1 MADYIYSMETRL
13 TPDQQRGVTLV
24 QEIARHVGL
33 NVYLTGGT
41 IRDLVTGFPIR
52 DIDLSVQGNPLKLQK
67 ELEKAGISI
76 QGADEDLRILYLLMP
91 GNVRAELNMTRSEVY
106 DKPGKAPTVT
116 PATIN
121 EDLRR
126 RDFTVNA
133 MALSLNPGSRGL
145 LLDPFNGIADIEAKV
160 LRILHNYA
168 FLEDPIRLIRATRLA
183 ARFHYTLEERTQA
196 RYDAAK
202 ENNYIEYVGK
212 RSIGHELEQLAHE
225 DDPIPVVR
233 ALEREGWLQILHPHW
248 TAAKIEAGELS
259 HVVKQR
265 QMMNELGYF
274 PESGPITMY
283 FLTKKMSDKDVSEI
297 QRLIPRRD
305 FVDKW
310 KHLESRA
317 HDLAK
322 KLTSREASTTSGA
335 WKLLSSAAPEDVL
348 FLSVTTKQ
356 QAVDAKLKNFFTKWR
371 QVREKLPFPEMAEMR
386 ITAQLPEYQKIQDEA
401 FLLLLDGKLR
411 SHNEIVNFLKP
422 YEPPPPPPPPP
433 ARRGRGKAA
442 AAAAEPA
449 APGAPAPV
457 ATGKRGRK
465 PKGVPAPAPAAAPVP
480 AVASSGKQL
489 PATAAKQPAPAAAKQ
504 AASAQPAVDQKKP
517 PSSARAPAAA
527 KKATAPAKPSVAVMS
542 KPAPIKSAPAKA
554 AKKAGPAKAAPEKAV
569 AKKAAPAKAAPAKA
583 KKAVKPPAKAAKKAP
598 AKKAGTTK
606 AGKKR

>member
-13 TPDQQRGVTLV
+13 TPDQQRGVNLV
-24 QEIARHVGL
+24 QEIARHAGL

-91 GNVRAELNMTRSEVY
+91 GNVRAELNMTRSELY

-126 RDFTVNA
+126 RDFTVNS

-145 LLDPFNGIADIEAKV
+145 LLDPFNGIADIETKV

-202 ENNYIEYVGK
+202 DNNYIEYVGK

-225 DDPIPVVR
+225 DDPLPAVR

-248 TAAKIEAGELS
+248 NAAKIEASELG
-259 HVVKQR
+259 HVIKQR
-265 QMMNELGYF
+265 QMMNDLGYF
-274 PESGPITMY
+274 PEPGPTNMY
-283 FLTKKMSDKDVSEI
+283 FLTKKMSDKDISEI

-322 KLTSREASTTSGA
+322 KLTGKEASTTSGA

-356 QAVDAKLKNFFTKWR
+356 QSVDAKLKNFFTKWR

-386 ITAQLPEYQKIQDEA
+386 ITAQLPEYQKILDEA

-422 YEPPPPPPPPP
+422 YEPPPPPPPPA

-442 AAAAEPA
+442 AAAAGDAAQPGGPAPA
-449 APGAPAPV
+449 AP
-457 ATGKRGRK
+457 GKRGRK
-465 PKGVPAPAPAAAPVP
+465 PKGAPAPQPPPAAPPAPAAAL
-480 AVASSGKQL
+480 A
-489 PATAAKQPAPAAAKQ
+489 ATEPTTA
-504 AASAQPAVDQKKP
+504 QKKP
-517 PSSARAPAAA
+517 PVTAKAAAGEKKAPPAKALGTVMAKPVPAKATA
-527 KKATAPAKPSVAVMS
+527 KKATPAK
-542 KPAPIKSAPAKA
+542 
-554 AKKAGPAKAAPEKAV
+554 KAV
-569 AKKAAPAKAAPAKA
+569 AKKAAPAKT
-583 KKAVKPPAKAAKKAP
+583 AKKAP
-598 AKKAGTTK
+598 AKMAKKSSPVKKPAKKARG
-606 AGKKR
+606 R